1 MQRRAFLEA
10 AAALAAFAALALVAR
25 VWSLEVPLSE
35 DTGAYL
41 YIGGGILDGEVPY
54 ADAADNKGPVTYLLF
69 AVLDL
74 LSSGSTVAMRLMLV
88 LACALAAL
96 AVAARVRRAAGP
108 WPGAAAGAALA
119 LLGST
124 PFLEGEDPNTEQLGI
139 APLAGAWWLAARGG
153 RRSAAG
159 AGALLAGAVLMNPG
173 FAAFAPVI
181 ALELWLAGERPGAAA
196 ARERAARLG
205 AALAGG
211 ALVATAVL
219 GWLLLAGAIDDMWT
233 QVVDKAGGA
242 LSGDSVEGGF
252 ASRPLLEGPPRAR
265 GLFVLGAAGAALA
278 LSRPR
283 LRAVAAAA
291 LLWTVLGWL
300 RVKLASYEFTHHYYA
315 GLPGIAAG
323 IALGGTAAWELAG
336 ERVALRRAVLV
347 GAAALAGLLA
357 WRYVADPSLDQLD
370 RPVSERVRFP
380 QYALAY
386 PVGDALRERTA
397 PGETVLVAG
406 NHPTVYWR
414 AERRAP
420 NRFFA
425 EYALVEPAY
434 VEERRRALRA
444 DPPDAVVLM
453 GGSSLFEGDVRALL
467 RGGTYRR
474 AWSEAGAQIWLRSG
488 ARS

>member
-1 MQRRAFLEA
+1 
-10 AAALAAFAALALVAR
+10 
-25 VWSLEVPLSE
+25 
-35 DTGAYL
+35 
-41 YIGGGILDGEVPY
+41 
-54 ADAADNKGPVTYLLF
+54 
-69 AVLDL
+69 
-74 LSSGSTVAMRLMLV
+74 
-88 LACALAAL
+88 
-96 AVAARVRRAAGP
+96 
-108 WPGAAAGAALA
+108 
-119 LLGST
+119 
-124 PFLEGEDPNTEQLGI
+124 
-139 APLAGAWWLAARGG
+139 
-153 RRSAAG
+153 
-159 AGALLAGAVLMNPG
+159 MNPG

-181 ALELWLAGERPGAAA
+181 ALELWQAGERPG
-196 ARERAARLG
+196 RPVRASEPRGSAPR
-205 AALAGG
+205 LAGG

-242 LSGDSVEGGF
+242 LSGDSVEG
-252 ASRPLLEGPPRAR
+252 ASRAARCSRAPR

-300 RVKLASYEFTHHYYA
+300 RVKLATYEFTHHYYA

-336 ERVALRRAVLV
+336 ERAALRRAVLV

-434 VEERRRALRA
+434 VKERRAALRA

-453 GGSSLFEGDVRALL
+453 GGGSLFEGDALELIRA
-467 RGGTYRR
+467 GDYRR

-488 ARS
+488 TSS